1 MVPFFIANLQIS
13 KKYRNPEFVY
23 NWVDEMS
30 VDEIASNISKE
41 NFNPHRVAI
50 DKDEFYEGI
59 IKR

>member
-1 MVPFFIANLQIS
+1 
-13 KKYRNPEFVY
+13 
-23 NWVDEMS
+23 MS
-30 VDEIASNISKE
+30 VDEIASNIPKE